1 MPMNYSE
8 EQRNGLYSGGSH
20 EENVIFATFY
30 IIVFIL
36 SVPCNALA
44 LWVFCHAKKSTP
56 SKVFLLNLAL
66 ADMFYVLV
74 LPMRVVYHASDSHWP
89 LGEASCRLVG
99 FLFFLNLYC
108 SMFFM
113 TCISL
118 DRLLAIVLPLRCQ
131 NLRRTSY
138 AKAACVVLWVI
149 GTVSMAPVLFSSQ
162 TVTVHSAERNV
173 TVCQQLYLEKSSS
186 KALVSTAVA
195 IAIPLVTLTVSYVLI
210 LLKLRAMTFN
220 ERTSVQQ
227 KALRMIV
234 LTVVIFLVAFV
245 PYHVHRFL
253 YIHRHTHSH
262 LSDDEIRSLAFGN
275 RLTSAL
281 TCVSGVLDP
290 VMYFFLTR
298 NYQTTLLQL
307 CGRTSDKDK
316 PQSTS

>member
-1 MPMNYSE
+1 MNYSE
-8 EQRNGLYSGGSH
+8 EQRNGLYSAGSH
-20 EENVIFATFY
+20 EENACFATFY
-30 IIVFIL
+30 IIVFIF

-44 LWVFCHAKKSTP
+44 LWVFCHAKKCTP
-56 SKVFLLNLAL
+56 SKVFLLNLAI
-66 ADMFYVLV
+66 ADMSYVLV

-131 NLRRTSY
+131 NVRKHTN
-138 AKAACVVLWVI
+138 AKAACVVLWII
-149 GTVSMAPVLFSSQ
+149 GTVSMVPVLFSSQ
-162 TVTVHSAERNV
+162 TVTVHMAERNV
-173 TVCQQLYLEKSSS
+173 TLCHQLYLEKSSR
-186 KALVSTAVA
+186 KALVSTVVA
-195 IAIPLVTLTVSYVLI
+195 ISIPLATLTVSYVLI
-210 LLKLRAMTFN
+210 LQKLREMAFH
-220 ERTSVQQ
+220 ERSSVQQ

-234 LTVVIFLVAFV
+234 LTVVIFLIAFV
-245 PYHVHRFL
+245 PYHIQRFL
-253 YIHRHTHSH
+253 YIERHTHSH
-262 LSDDEIRSLAFGN
+262 LSDTEIRSLAFGN

-298 NYQTTLLQL
+298 KYQTTLLQL
-307 CGRTSDKDK
+307 CGRKLDRDK
-316 PQSTS
+316 PQSTT